1 MNAALA
7 QARRERFH
15 PEQAKRD
22 DERQPGERD
31 YDRILYSSAFL
42 RLAGVAQVAHTED
55 HCVVHN
61 RLIHSLKVA
70 RIGRGLAI
78 RMQRDQP
85 DLAMLLGSE
94 PSVVEAAAL
103 AHDLGHPPFGHI
115 AEEEL
120 NSMVQEGEFDAFE
133 GNAQSFRVVTRLS
146 IRDVDYDGLNLTRS
160 TLNAL
165 LKYPWHRGAESR
177 KRKK

>member
-1 MNAALA
+1 MDSALA
-7 QARRERFH
+7 EARRERFH

-70 RIGRGLAI
+70 RVGRGLI
-78 RMQRDQP
+78 RKPLPRCFGVRTTKTHSELVRDIP
-85 DLAMLLGSE
+85 
-94 PSVVEAAAL
+94 
-103 AHDLGHPPFGHI
+103 
-115 AEEEL
+115 
-120 NSMVQEGEFDAFE
+120 
-133 GNAQSFRVVTRLS
+133 R
-146 IRDVDYDGLNLTRS
+146 
-160 TLNAL
+160 
-165 LKYPWHRGAESR
+165 
-177 KRKK
+177 